1 MLLFEEKSRN
11 YEKPMKAS
19 EDYYRYLDKI
29 SLEWGN
35 QVRDILNIWFSH
47 LPVEEQTEMK
57 RRFQKDDFQAAFF
70 ELFLHELFL
79 KLGYKITIHPDI
91 DGQEKHPDFLLEKD
105 DFKFYL
111 EAKLCHF
118 KSKEEAKR
126 DGRKYKLY
134 DELDKLSSE
143 KYFLSVEEIKFF
155 DNNEPSVRKIKSFLK
170 KELNRLEK
178 LDINTENWNDP
189 VYEDE
194 FMINYEDDRIKISF
208 KPIPKIV
215 PTKTEKLIGKWDVE
229 TEYSHFINS
238 FRNSVKSKV
247 VRYGDLKTP
256 YIIAV
261 NIFEPLVSTDE
272 IIDALFGK
280 RVFLYNVSNDEVRSS
295 RKNDGIIYSKRGIQN
310 KRVSGILTFFS
321 ILDTNLY
328 NKNLKRKRM
337 ILFHHPWAKYP
348 FPKET
353 LPADEFFVVNDIYQP
368 VEKNINLYDILF
380 TEDI

>member
-208 KPIPKIV
+208 KPIQKIV
-215 PTKTEKLIGKWDVE
+215 PRKTKILIIRDAEIKI
-229 TEYSHFINS
+229 SHFYKS
-238 FRNSVKSKV
+238 FLNSVKSKV

-261 NIFEPLVSTDE
+261 NIFEPLVTTDD
-272 IIDALFGK
+272 IIDALLGK
-280 RVFLYNVSNDEVRSS
+280 RVLGYNFLKEKLVIS
-295 RKNDGIIYSKRGIQN
+295 RKNNGLMYSKEGEQN
-310 KRVSGILTFFS
+310 KRVSGILTFCS

-328 NKNLKRKRM
+328 NKKLKRKRM

-353 LPADEFFVVNDIYQP
+353 LPADEFFAVNDIYQP
-368 VEKNINLYDILF
+368 VEKNISLYDILF
-380 TEDI
+380 AEDI